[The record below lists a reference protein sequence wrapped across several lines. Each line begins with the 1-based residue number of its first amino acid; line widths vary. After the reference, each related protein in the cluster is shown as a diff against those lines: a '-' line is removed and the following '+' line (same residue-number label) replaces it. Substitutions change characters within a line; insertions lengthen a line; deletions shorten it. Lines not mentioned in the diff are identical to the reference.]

1 MSKVEDL
8 SGRKFGMWTVIKRV
22 ENTSAGKACFLCR
35 CSCENKT
42 ERAVVGASLKNGV
55 SLNCGC
61 ERVKK
66 AIEQGHKNKKEPNT
80 YKFYD
85 SCVEGFDEEG
95 NSFLIDLEDYEIVS
109 QYRWNF
115 NTDYWKRRKN
125 KNNPYRQL
133 HRMIMK
139 AKDDEI
145 VDHINRNPNDN
156 RKENLRICNENQN
169 KRNRS
174 LYKNNKSGFTGV
186 YFNKNKY
193 LAYIRVNNK
202 LIRLG
207 SFVNKDDAIRIRLE
221 AETKHFGEFAPQ
233 KHLVE
238 LYNIQSER
246 YIEEEN

>member
-1 MSKVEDL
+1 MGKVEDL

-22 ENTSAGKACFLCR
+22 ESTSAGKACFLCR
-35 CSCENKT
+35 CSCENET

-61 ERVKK
+61 ERLKK
-66 AIEQGHKNKKEPNT
+66 TIEQGYKNKKEPNT
-80 YKFYD
+80 YKFYN
-85 SCVEGFDEEG
+85 SYAEGFDEEG
-95 NSFLIDLEDYEIVS
+95 NSFLIDLEDYKIVS
-109 QYRWNF
+109 QYRWNL
-115 NTDYWKRRKN
+115 NTGYWKRRSN

-174 LYKNNKSGFTGV
+174 LYKNNKTGVSGV

-193 LAYIRVNNK
+193 FAYIRIDNK
-202 LIRLG
+202 QIRLG
-207 SFVNKDDAIRIRLE
+207 SFTNKNDAIKIRLGAE
-221 AETKHFGEFAPQ
+221 AKYFREFAPQ
-233 KHLVE
+233 RHLFE
-238 LYNIQSER
+238 QYE
-246 YIEEEN
+246 IEYDEEGED